1 MQIEKLL
8 WFLKK
13 LLNGRWVGFISLSP
27 QTNWSLLIFFFF
39 LTLNREF
46 RRMFVFMV
54 LSETCLLWDTFL
66 TLFSGLTA
74 VNFTIFL
81 SAFIV
86 DVLKLREKQK
96 VALVTSFS
104 FFGTVRDQRDF
115 FLCGVFLK
123 NLISLLK
130 SNTNDRR
137 VWKWTAD
144 QVGVFASFISLTTNH
159 TCFFSSC

>member
-1 MQIEKLL
+1 MVSEKAFKRTLS
-8 WFLKK
+8 WFYFTFSTNK
-13 LLNGRWVGFISLSP
+13 LVIIDL
-27 QTNWSLLIFFFF
+27 FFF